1 MKSCKSTLR
10 KAAMAAML
18 AGAITTTGGVKA
30 AESPLSMKDHPVV
43 EDIWK
48 RVKEEP
54 TNIYD
59 DLVWAFGSLSAEEI
73 NNLLGDYY
81 QLMQVVI

>member
-30 AESPLSMKDHPVV
+30 EELTNSLAKEV
-43 EDIWK
+43 WK
-48 RVKEEP
+48 LK
-54 TNIYD
+54 
-59 DLVWAFGSLSAEEI
+59 
-73 NNLLGDYY
+73 
-81 QLMQVVI
+81 

>member
-48 RVKEEP
+48 RVKEELQ
-54 TNIYD
+54 TYMMI
-59 DLVWAFGSLSAEEI
+59 WCG
-73 NNLLGDYY
+73 LLE
-81 QLMQVVI
+81 V

>member
-30 AESPLSMKDHPVV
+30 AESPLSPLSMKDHPVV

-54 TNIYD
+54 TNI
-59 DLVWAFGSLSAEEI
+59 I
-73 NNLLGDYY
+73 
-81 QLMQVVI
+81 